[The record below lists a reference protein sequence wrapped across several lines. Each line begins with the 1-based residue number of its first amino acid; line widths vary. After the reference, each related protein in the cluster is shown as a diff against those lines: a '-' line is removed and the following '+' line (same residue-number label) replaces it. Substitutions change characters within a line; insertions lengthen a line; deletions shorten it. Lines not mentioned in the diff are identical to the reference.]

1 MKDKFLLFLQIFFNF
16 CRIVTTFLRLLSN
29 IHKCLMDK
37 HFLHKSLLHK
47 LFLHKRLLDKLLLDK
62 LFLDKYYRHK
72 NFLTEISLTHI
83 DSGHVKLDTNVSD
96 RNFLTHLVLTVL
108 WYSLLMSYTN
118 SMCQNVGGLVLGLIL
133 ASIPSLI
140 LIKCPFLLFQASL
153 EDCHDMRMNQV
164 TGNSALMKRSLIV

>member
-108 WYSLLMSYTN
+108 WYSH
-118 SMCQNVGGLVLGLIL
+118 LGDLTR
-133 ASIPSLI
+133 P
-140 LIKCPFLLFQASL
+140 L
-153 EDCHDMRMNQV
+153 EDLKMIGPIFV
-164 TGNSALMKRSLIV
+164 TDIFTDSQNFFELDIRCTSAKCLITVFQLLEKLRLKFTPV

>member
-96 RNFLTHLVLTVL
+96 RNFMTHLVLTVL
-108 WYSLLMSYTN
+108 WYSQNFCSKSHHFNTFL
-118 SMCQNVGGLVLGLIL
+118 SMAMI
-133 ASIPSLI
+133 SI
-140 LIKCPFLLFQASL
+140 
-153 EDCHDMRMNQV
+153 RMHGC
-164 TGNSALMKRSLIV
+164 TP